1 MKLNVLAKFLPIM
14 ANKFV
19 RNTKGNNLRTIC
31 VSDYSLKLTPSYTSN
46 NSSQWSR
53 GKTKKQNALAP

>member
-1 MKLNVLAKFLPIM
+1 MKLNVLAKFLPSL

-31 VSDYSLKLTPSYTSN
+31 VSDNSLKLAPSHTSN

-53 GKTKKQNALAP
+53 GKTKEQNAPTP